1 LVRTEYG
8 FWRIWSLVWKSQVG
22 RHVRDAE
29 DETLPEPFSTM
40 AGKAAKKMETNPS
53 LFPGSH
59 TADKGYS
66 ETEYDQ

>member
-1 LVRTEYG
+1 M
-8 FWRIWSLVWKSQVG
+8 G

-66 ETEYDQ
+66 ETEYDQYLRWESVKRVWLTPATKK

>member
-1 LVRTEYG
+1 M
-8 FWRIWSLVWKSQVG
+8 G